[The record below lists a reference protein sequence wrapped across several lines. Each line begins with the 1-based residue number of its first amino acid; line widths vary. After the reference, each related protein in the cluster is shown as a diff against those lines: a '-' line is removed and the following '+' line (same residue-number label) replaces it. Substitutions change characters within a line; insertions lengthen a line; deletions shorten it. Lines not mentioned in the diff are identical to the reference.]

1 MARGDG
7 RGAGSAAASG
17 VIALLRGVF
26 GTLSAALLLAGGLA
40 VATTAGLAALAL
52 SGERVALPAP
62 AVAWV
67 EARLATLLGQ
77 SGTLRL
83 GGLDLW
89 LGEDHLPR
97 VALRGVALSGA
108 SGAGRADLPELEVG
122 LLPAALLRGELRP
135 ETVRLEG
142 ASATV
147 TRRADGSL
155 GLAVLA
161 GGTGGLNASGS
172 LTDILDAVDRMLSLA
187 PLAGIG
193 RIEAEGLTLVFDDQ
207 TTGRAWRLVDG
218 SLTLTQDR
226 RETTIA
232 LSFALAAPDGGTPAQ
247 AQLWFRTAKGS
258 PEAVL
263 FAEVSRIDAA
273 ELAAEVPALAA
284 LGLVDAPVSA
294 AVRGAVD
301 ARGALGAVWG
311 RLMVGPGELRPRRDL
326 EPVPFE
332 RAVAEFSY
340 VPGLDRIDL
349 AEFAVDSRVL
359 RLRGTGW
366 ADPER
371 SGGGAPEGL
380 VAQLRLSEF
389 ALDPEGVFAAPLA
402 FADGVLDLRLGLAP
416 LTLEI
421 GQIAARA
428 AAPAPGAP
436 APGLRGRARVAAA
449 AAGWEVAV
457 DVAVD
462 AIAHDRLLAAWPL
475 GLAPATRR
483 WLAGNV
489 LTGTLRDVR
498 AALRLRPGQEPVI
511 TIGGDFDGA
520 EVRVLPRQ
528 PPIRDGAGYIVLH
541 ERAYTL
547 VLDAGRLDPGAGG
560 PIDVAGSVFRV
571 PDVTLRPA
579 RAEIDLVARG
589 SVAAT
594 LALLAAPPFGLAAPG
609 VGTPDP
615 GSGSVA
621 VAGRIEL
628 PLVAK
633 LAAPDIAFALRGEI
647 GDLRSEGLL
656 AGHELAADRLAL
668 SATSGGEVVIAGR
681 ARLDGVPLEGRWS
694 RPAAP
699 GGGAGQVAGTVE
711 LSPRFVAAFRL
722 PVAAGSVEGAAP
734 AAFTIDFP
742 AGAAPRLRLTS
753 DLAGLGLRL
762 AEAGWSKPGPARGR
776 LLVEGTLG
784 RPVELARL
792 VIEAPGLLAEGTAR
806 LAAADRPA
814 EAEFARLRLGDWLDG
829 RVEVASRDGA
839 PAISV
844 RGGTLDLRAVPAAG
858 VAAGAGRAGR
868 APAPVELALDR
879 LVISDK
885 IALTDFRASLVSA
898 GGLAGR
904 FHGLLNGEVAVEGRA
919 EPVDGRTALRVTATD
934 GGAVLRAAG
943 FFGRARGGA
952 LDLVLVPRRDGPG
965 QEGRLRI
972 TGGMRVHDAPV
983 LASLLSAIS
992 VVGLIEQLA
1001 GPGIAFSEVEAD
1013 LRLTPAGIEI
1023 ANGSA
1028 LGPSMGVTLA
1038 GIYAAG
1044 SGRVDIQGVISPL
1057 YLLNAAGGLFSRRG
1071 EGLFGFTYR
1080 IRGEAANP
1088 RIDVNPLS
1096 VLTPGMFRDIF
1107 RAAPPRL
1114 AE

>member
-1 MARGDG
+1 
-7 RGAGSAAASG
+7 
-17 VIALLRGVF
+17 
-26 GTLSAALLLAGGLA
+26 
-40 VATTAGLAALAL
+40 
-52 SGERVALPAP
+52 
-62 AVAWV
+62 
-67 EARLATLLGQ
+67 
-77 SGTLRL
+77 
-83 GGLDLW
+83 
-89 LGEDHLPR
+89 
-97 VALRGVALSGA
+97 
-108 SGAGRADLPELEVG
+108 
-122 LLPAALLRGELRP
+122 
-135 ETVRLEG
+135 
-142 ASATV
+142 
-147 TRRADGSL
+147 
-155 GLAVLA
+155 
-161 GGTGGLNASGS
+161 
-172 LTDILDAVDRMLSLA
+172 
-187 PLAGIG
+187 
-193 RIEAEGLTLVFDDQ
+193 
-207 TTGRAWRLVDG
+207 
-218 SLTLTQDR
+218 
-226 RETTIA
+226 
-232 LSFALAAPDGGTPAQ
+232 
-247 AQLWFRTAKGS
+247 
-258 PEAVL
+258 
-263 FAEVSRIDAA
+263 
-273 ELAAEVPALAA
+273 
-284 LGLVDAPVSA
+284 
-294 AVRGAVD
+294 
-301 ARGALGAVWG
+301 
-311 RLMVGPGELRPRRDL
+311 
-326 EPVPFE
+326 
-332 RAVAEFSY
+332 
-340 VPGLDRIDL
+340 DL
-349 AEFAVDSRVL
+349 AEFAVDSRIL

-371 SGGGAPEGL
+371 AGGGAPAGL

-389 ALDPEGVFAAPLA
+389 ALDPAGVFAAPLA

-421 GQIAARA
+421 GQIAARG

-498 AALRLRPGQEPVI
+498 AALRLHPGQEPLI
-511 TIGGDFDGA
+511 AIGGDFDGA

-594 LALLAAPPFGLAAPG
+594 LALLAAPPFGLARPAG
-609 VGTPDP
+609 GTPDP
-615 GSGSVA
+615 GTGSVS

-628 PLVAK
+628 PLIAR
-633 LAAPDIAFALRGEI
+633 LAAPDIAFDLEGEI
-647 GDLRSEGLL
+647 GDFRSDGLL

-668 SATSGGEVVIAGR
+668 AAASGGEVVIAGR

-699 GGGAGQVAGTVE
+699 GGGAGRVAGTVE

-722 PVAAGSVEGAAP
+722 PVAPGTVEGAA
-734 AAFTIDFP
+734 AADFTIDFP
-742 AGAAPRLRLTS
+742 AGGAAPRLRLTS

-792 VIEAPGLLAEGTAR
+792 LIEAPGLMAEGTAR
-806 LAAADRPA
+806 LASADRPA
-814 EAEFARLRLGDWLDG
+814 AAEFARLRLGDWLDG

-844 RGGTLDLRAVPAAG
+844 RGGTLDLRAMPAAG
-858 VAAGAGRAGR
+858 VAAGTGRAGR
-868 APAPVELALDR
+868 APAPVELVLDR

-904 FHGLLNGEVAVEGRA
+904 FHGLLNGEVALEGRA
-919 EPVDGRTALRVTATD
+919 EPVDGRTALRVTAAD

-952 LDLVLVPRRDGPG
+952 LDLVLLPRRDGPG

-972 TGGMRVHDAPV
+972 SGGMRVQDAPV

-992 VVGLIEQLA
+992 VVGLIEQMA

-1023 ANGSA
+1023 ANGTA